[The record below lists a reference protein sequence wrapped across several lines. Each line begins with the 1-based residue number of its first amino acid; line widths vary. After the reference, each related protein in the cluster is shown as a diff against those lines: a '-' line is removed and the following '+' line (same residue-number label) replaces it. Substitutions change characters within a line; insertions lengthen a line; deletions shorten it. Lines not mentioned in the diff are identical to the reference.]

1 MGKGEDG
8 NGVSEHY
15 AIVPGESIGPFRL
28 GMTRDEIE
36 ALRVCPSKILQDG
49 AVIYFP
55 LVAGDEDS
63 AGWRF
68 PRPGVYVSLDAAGR
82 CIKIEAL
89 LSYRRMPPLF
99 TLLSRIVNGMST
111 DEAVG
116 LFSAVSSPV
125 KFFYSGFELPLAGLR
140 AIKWEASDEHI
151 CAIEVRPR
159 WEGPA

>member
-1 MGKGEDG
+1 M
-8 NGVSEHY
+8 SEHY

-36 ALRVCPSKILQDG
+36 ALHVCPSKILQDG
-49 AVIYFP
+49 ATIYFP

-82 CIKIEAL
+82 CVKIEAL
-89 LSYRRMPPLF
+89 LSYNRTPPLF
-99 TLLSRIVNGMST
+99 TLLGHIVNGMST

-116 LFSAVSSPV
+116 LFSAISPHVS
-125 KFFYSGFELPLAGLR
+125 FFYSGFESPPAGLR
-140 AIKWEASDEHI
+140 AIKWEAGDDHI

-159 WEGPA
+159 KEKPG